1 MSFQLPSLYWPL
13 AKLGFCHN
21 RKLRRIFRFLIC
33 DLYRKRFWNP
43 VINSR
48 AKYRGFNQQRHL
60 WLGNIHA
67 VCSAILLL
75 IIPFLLIV
83 AHRAATESLPHVER
97 LCYLTIAAAIVLE
110 VVSNVPAIIL
120 CRYLYLLTL
129 RKPGLTHRAEPTR
142 AKTA

>member
-83 AHRAATESLPHVER
+83 AHRAATEPLPHVER